1 MVTVLRS
8 WPGPDYRTFKVEY
21 SDTSGIGSS
30 RTRFV
35 ALPFNFDEHSSF
47 NQILDIR
54 FRFVQEISQDTVS
67 VSPAS
72 HRAWNN
78 LKKKSE
84 ISFLRF
90 KFNQNS

>member
-30 RTRFV
+30 GTLIV
-35 ALPFNFDEHSSF
+35 AVPFNFDEHSSF

-78 LKKKSE
+78 LNRKNPKSV
-84 ISFLRF
+84 F
-90 KFNQNS
+90 KI